1 MFKTPVVAYDNEG
14 KTYWQYDRIVSPNG
28 FKLDLSIS
36 YDMKQTTLKKT
47 LNDIRQ
53 KFQTHY
59 IFDSKTNA
67 KGQTYK
73 HSGYRC
79 AYKTAQ
85 KWLSVAL
92 NCPSL
97 AKRTSYHSSIVSANR
112 SKIKTFSYGMNNRYN
127 LNIGDKFYIFHEMFL
142 ILVTGDGVKVS
153 HVPKITQDTS
163 IASLRFPIFNNDIFF
178 SKNSMAVFLIT
189 TLGHQAKHVVSALNK
204 NLKKLSNSNTFAI
217 WSDGTFHSKS

>member
-1 MFKTPVVAYDNEG
+1 
-14 KTYWQYDRIVSPNG
+14 
-28 FKLDLSIS
+28 
-36 YDMKQTTLKKT
+36 
-47 LNDIRQ
+47 
-53 KFQTHY
+53 
-59 IFDSKTNA
+59 
-67 KGQTYK
+67 
-73 HSGYRC
+73 
-79 AYKTAQ
+79 
-85 KWLSVAL
+85 
-92 NCPSL
+92 
-97 AKRTSYHSSIVSANR
+97 
-112 SKIKTFSYGMNNRYN
+112 
-127 LNIGDKFYIFHEMFL
+127 MFL